1 MHSLINDNKLRVAS
15 FLQSHIVKESAYT
28 IMANSN
34 HLKIVVINSAAPV
47 GAGRAAHRQAERA
60 RVLRIG
66 LLDTRYNI
74 IAALPPDTDL
84 AAQIGQLRPDMIII
98 DGRSDAVLK
107 KVIAATADAKRPIV
121 CFAEEDNWDSMHT
134 AIEAGVS
141 AYVVAGL
148 SADRI
153 KTVLDVA
160 MARFGRFRF
169 LSDMFNPI
177 ISQLMK
183 SYCCPTAS

>member
-1 MHSLINDNKLRVAS
+1 M
-15 FLQSHIVKESAYT
+15 
-28 IMANSN
+28 
-34 HLKIVVINSAAPV
+34 
-47 GAGRAAHRQAERA
+47 
-60 RVLRIG
+60 RIG

-107 KVIAATADAKRPIV
+107 KVIAATADAKRSIV
-121 CFAEEDNWDSMHT
+121 CFADEDNWDSMHT